1 VKTIQINLGGMKAA
15 ELRGSCVKTHS
26 ATKIRTLFSD
36 PSTVRYSREEENQQ
50 LVNLPQPLTSREK
63 EKSIMEENE
72 KRSLLGK
79 GMHVGERLAE
89 VGGEAAR
96 LTTAASHAV
105 EDAVT
110 EAKRLAKRSR
120 YAAEDL
126 LEDAAHRVKRD
137 PLRSVA
143 LGLAIG
149 LGMGALAVWVAT
161 RNARE

>member
-1 VKTIQINLGGMKAA
+1 M
-15 ELRGSCVKTHS
+15 R
-26 ATKIRTLFSD
+26 
-36 PSTVRYSREEENQQ
+36 

-63 EKSIMEENE
+63 EESIMEENE
-72 KRSLLGK
+72 KSSLLGK
-79 GMHVGERLAE
+79 AMHVGEQLAE

-96 LTTAASHAV
+96 LKTVASNAV

-126 LEDAAHRVKRD
+126 MEDAAHRVKRD

-149 LGMGALAVWVAT
+149 VGMGALAVWVAT
-161 RNARE
+161 RDTRE

>member
-1 VKTIQINLGGMKAA
+1 
-15 ELRGSCVKTHS
+15 
-26 ATKIRTLFSD
+26 
-36 PSTVRYSREEENQQ
+36 
-50 LVNLPQPLTSREK
+50 
-63 EKSIMEENE
+63 MEENE

-89 VGGEAAR
+89 VGDEAAR
-96 LTTAASHAV
+96 LKTAASHAV

-126 LEDAAHRVKRD
+126 MEDAAHRVKRD
-137 PLRSVA
+137 PLRSVVLA
-143 LGLAIG
+143 LAIG
-149 LGMGALAVWVAT
+149 LGMGALAVWVVT